1 MPRLARLCLRQGG
14 SVCAVTLPG
23 FEFAPNVSVLR
34 LISGNIGDLWHVAV
48 GAVDLL
54 FVPLERLDHVAHSTR
69 AKEASEECDLAHAP
83 TWALGGGHLLAETV
97 ELRLPDRGVSPLAG
111 GDALKGAATC
121 RILLDL
127 GEGVV
132 QEDCVAL

>member
-1 MPRLARLCLRQGG
+1 MR
-14 SVCAVTLPG
+14 AVTLPCV
-23 FEFAPNVSVLR
+23 EFAPDVGVLR
-34 LISGNIGDLWHVAV
+34 LIGGDIGDLCNVAV
-48 GAVDLL
+48 SAVDLR
-54 FVPLERLDHVAHSTR
+54 FVSLERLDHVAHSTR

-83 TWALGGGHLLAETV
+83 TWALGGGHLLAETE
-97 ELRLPDRGVSPLAG
+97 ELRLPDRGMSPLAG

>member
-1 MPRLARLCLRQGG
+1 MR
-14 SVCAVTLPG
+14 AVTLPWVK
-23 FEFAPNVSVLR
+23 FAPDVGVLR
-34 LISGNIGDLWHVAV
+34 LIGGNIGDLWYVAV

-54 FVPLERLDHVAHSTR
+54 FVSLERLDHVAHSTR

-83 TWALGGGHLLAETV
+83 TWALRGGHLLAETV
-97 ELRLPDRGVSPLAG
+97 ELRLPDGGVTALAG
-111 GDALKGAATC
+111 GDPLKGAAAC